1 MEEYVYD
8 PLAGFHFVHDIYI
21 ELCKLGYDLRTLYD
35 YSVKELLFILK
46 YRREGLAYKIWR
58 QGTMSRAARAKEF
71 PGSEEKAMPELFE
84 KKTVNINQL
93 PEEFRINYVKN
104 LQKEL
109 NKKYTAR

>member
-84 KKTVNINQL
+84 KQTVNINQL